1 MDAWTEAMPA
11 EKPLTAR
18 ALNGQAPRA
27 TWAAKESAD
36 DEGEG
41 AVAGAVAPK
50 ARVKSSATVR
60 AKKVDGGVAFGNGG
74 AAPPPKRTVPTAAMA
89 RKPKIP
95 ISRPAVGG
103 VSGGVAAMPPNNAPL
118 GRVTGPG
125 LPPNLERTRETERLV
140 ASIAQ
145 SAPPPA
151 PEGPSEAMAALR
163 MQLTEGLGSNPLSA
177 QQAWRAQATGAARQA
192 EVLGAVAAHS
202 ARLYQTTIE
211 SITAS

>member
-1 MDAWTEAMPA
+1 MP
-11 EKPLTAR
+11 
-18 ALNGQAPRA
+18 
-27 TWAAKESAD
+27 
-36 DEGEG
+36 
-41 AVAGAVAPK
+41 
-50 ARVKSSATVR
+50 
-60 AKKVDGGVAFGNGG
+60 
-74 AAPPPKRTVPTAAMA
+74 
-89 RKPKIP
+89 
-95 ISRPAVGG
+95 
-103 VSGGVAAMPPNNAPL
+103 AMPPNNAPL

-151 PEGPSEAMAALR
+151 PEGPAEAMAALR